1 MENCCIIYFRGA
13 KICEPSTDSRKL
25 VIIINI
31 STRER
36 FKKFFNMS
44 NPGCMSTIFSILS
57 HVDKMAFT
65 YTLVKKIGGQN
76 QVQNFHDYIQC
87 LRVILA

>member
-57 HVDKMAFT
+57 HVDICRQDGIHIHTSEENRRAESGTKFS
-65 YTLVKKIGGQN
+65 
-76 QVQNFHDYIQC
+76 
-87 LRVILA
+87 